1 MRSPRRLSLLG
12 PLVAG
17 LGLAALACTSTSATP
32 TATPA
37 FTTAS
42 PTASATPTVP
52 LATPPSSTGATG
64 ASGASGATGVVVPP
78 SPSGTRYAYT
88 CDAGKK
94 FEAVYFPA
102 DQQKA
107 TLILE
112 GKTIDL
118 KQGPSGSGTRYS
130 DTAGTLTLSSKGA
143 SAFIEQGG
151 QQSYA
156 NCIGAPVAGTPTGT
170 PAGR

>member
-1 MRSPRRLSLLG
+1 MRSPRRLFLLA
-12 PLVAG
+12 PLVAVFA
-17 LGLAALACTSTSATP
+17 LAAIACTSTPAAP

-42 PTASATPTVP
+42 PTASTTPTVP
-52 LATPPSSTGATG
+52 LATLAATTGATG

-78 SPSGTRYAYT
+78 SPSGTHYAYT

-107 TLILE
+107 TLMLE

-118 KQGPSGSGTRYS
+118 KQGPSGSGTRYA
-130 DTAGTLTLSSKGA
+130 DAAGTLTLSSKGA
-143 SAFIEQGG
+143 TAFIEQGG

-170 PAGR
+170 PTGR